1 MRSWGIEYLPMLQA
15 IKKAP
20 LAGAFLMACFYF
32 VCRISIFLARGIV
45 SWDAYSARR

>member
-20 LAGAFLMACFYF
+20 LAGAFLMA
-32 VCRISIFLARGIV
+32 RFLL
-45 SWDAYSARR
+45 

>member
-20 LAGAFLMACFYF
+20 LAGAFFDGLFSPL
-32 VCRISIFLARGIV
+32 VCSLWSGLCGR
-45 SWDAYSARR
+45 